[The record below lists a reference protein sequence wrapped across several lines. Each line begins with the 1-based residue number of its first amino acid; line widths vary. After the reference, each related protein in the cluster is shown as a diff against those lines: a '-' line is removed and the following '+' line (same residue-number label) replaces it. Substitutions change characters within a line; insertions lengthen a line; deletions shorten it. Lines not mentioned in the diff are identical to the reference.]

1 MAVKDILKAMMQPPE
16 RKLFAA
22 GMTALAISAGFV
34 LVVYKIDAKAESKDV
49 IDAYKTACEWLV
61 YLFGAFAG
69 GNALT
74 WWSQRGQNPQQT
86 PPNAVKPG
94 VGAAHPPDIK

>member
-1 MAVKDILKAMMQPPE
+1 MGLKAALNSMMRPPE

-34 LVVYKIDAKAESKDV
+34 FVVFKVDAKANARDV
-49 IDAYKTACEWLV
+49 LDAYKTACEWLV
-61 YLFGAFAG
+61 YLFAAFAG

-74 WWSQRGQNPQQT
+74 WWSQRGQAQAEHK
-86 PPNAVKPG
+86 PNATPTTPAGPAPVK
-94 VGAAHPPDIK
+94 